1 MCTFSSK
8 RSPVNDRVSTRALLL
23 VLLLLPNAQPVLAL
37 AQDAASQ
44 PAGTVTPT
52 VATSQPAG
60 LTVEAALQRTL
71 RAHIALSAYPLWQR
85 QAAAQQLRAAITPTP
100 ELQVN
105 VENIAGSG
113 DSRGIGGAELTV
125 AISQLFEAG
134 SKPAARLAEAD
145 ATLSQTEARYQL
157 ALADAFAQTR
167 QHFVRQLLLQAR
179 LALLSQHQQ
188 QISSALAEAE
198 QRARAGVSPHS
209 DVLRLQSRALQN
221 LLATQQLAANLQ
233 QAQAELA
240 ALWGESPQ
248 FNQLAGDLTLL
259 PELPAA
265 ADALAA
271 LQQAPQLQWWLTS
284 LRLAESAEQ
293 LAIANGARD
302 FTLSAGLKRDQR
314 NQETSV
320 LLGIS
325 LPLYSAAQVPNR
337 ADVAESSARRAELAL
352 QTAQQQQQLQLAVQA
367 QLVQLKLNRQYLHDL
382 QSGLIPL
389 QQQMVSA
396 VQQHY
401 SAGLVDMNGLL
412 SAQQELLDS
421 QLQRLDG
428 LAAFHSQLIEL
439 QRLTG
444 LPLALRAGLRLTA
457 ASQLAATPLTG
468 VQP

>member
-1 MCTFSSK
+1 M
-8 RSPVNDRVSTRALLL
+8 
-23 VLLLLPNAQPVLAL
+23 
-37 AQDAASQ
+37 
-44 PAGTVTPT
+44 
-52 VATSQPAG
+52 
-60 LTVEAALQRTL
+60 
-71 RAHIALSAYPLWQR
+71 
-85 QAAAQQLRAAITPTP
+85 
-100 ELQVN
+100 
-105 VENIAGSG
+105 
-113 DSRGIGGAELTV
+113 
-125 AISQLFEAG
+125 
-134 SKPAARLAEAD
+134 
-145 ATLSQTEARYQL
+145 
-157 ALADAFAQTR
+157 
-167 QHFVRQLLLQAR
+167 
-179 LALLSQHQQ
+179 
-188 QISSALAEAE
+188 AEAE

>member
-1 MCTFSSK
+1 MFMLISK
-8 RSPVNDRVSTRALLL
+8 HSPAIGRVLTRALLQL
-23 VLLLLPNAQPVLAL
+23 LLLLPSARPVFASP
-37 AQDAASQ
+37 QDAASQ
-44 PAGTVTPT
+44 PANAVTPI
-52 VATSQPAG
+52 VAKSPTAG
-60 LTVEAALQRTL
+60 LSIEAALQRTL
-71 RAHIALSAYPLWQR
+71 RSHIALSAYPLWQR
-85 QAAAQQLRAAITPTP
+85 QVAAQQLRAAITPAA

-105 VENIAGSG
+105 VENIAGNG
-113 DSRGIGGAELTV
+113 DSRGIGGAELSV

-134 SKPAARLAEAD
+134 SKPAARLAQAD
-145 ATLSQTEARYQL
+145 AALSQTEARYQL

-179 LALLSQHQQ
+179 LALLSRHQQ
-188 QISSALAEAE
+188 QISSALAAAE

-221 LLATQQLAANLQ
+221 QLATQQLTANLQ

-248 FNQLAGDLTLL
+248 FNQLDGDLTLL

-265 ADALAA
+265 ADALTA

-320 LLGIS
+320 LLGVS
-325 LPLYSAAQVPNR
+325 LPLYSAAQAPNR

-352 QTAQQQQQLQLAVQA
+352 QCL
-367 QLVQLKLNRQYLHDL
+367 
-382 QSGLIPL
+382 
-389 QQQMVSA
+389 
-396 VQQHY
+396 
-401 SAGLVDMNGLL
+401 
-412 SAQQELLDS
+412 
-421 QLQRLDG
+421 
-428 LAAFHSQLIEL
+428 
-439 QRLTG
+439 
-444 LPLALRAGLRLTA
+444 
-457 ASQLAATPLTG
+457 
-468 VQP
+468 